1 MKKVIMMALMAA
13 TVSLTAMAQE
23 QGVQRGQGQRQG
35 MRFDPAEMA
44 QRRTDMMAE
53 RYGLDQGQKEKLL
66 ELNKKYP
73 GMSMGPRMGGPRPGG
88 RPGGDGQMNRQRPQ
102 QGNGDN
108 PQAGQGQ
115 QRQGFGPGQGPGR
128 GPGQG
133 RFNPEQ
139 MKEYEEGLK
148 GIMTPEQYEKYEAD
162 MKQRMERM
170 QQRRPDNNEG
180 VERKQN

>member
-1 MKKVIMMALMAA
+1 MAA
-13 TVSLTAMAQE
+13 SVSLSAMAQE
-23 QGVQRGQGQRQG
+23 QGVQRGQGQG
-35 MRFDPAEMA
+35 MRFDPTEMA

-73 GMSMGPRMGGPRPGG
+73 GMMMMGPRMGGQRPGA
-88 RPGGDGQMNRQRPQ
+88 GGDGQARRQRPQ

-115 QRQGFGPGQGPGR
+115 GQRPGFGPGQGPGR
-128 GPGQG
+128 GPG
-133 RFNPEQ
+133 RMDPEQ

-148 GIMTPEQYEKYEAD
+148 SILTDEQYKKYDAD
-162 MKQRMERM
+162 RKERMERM
-170 QQRRPDNNEG
+170 QQRRPGNMGENGEQS
-180 VERKQN
+180 K